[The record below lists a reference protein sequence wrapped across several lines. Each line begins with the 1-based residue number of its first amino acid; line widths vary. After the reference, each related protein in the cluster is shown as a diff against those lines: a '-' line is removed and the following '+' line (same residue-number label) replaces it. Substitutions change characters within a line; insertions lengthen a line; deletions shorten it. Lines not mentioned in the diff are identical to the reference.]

1 MLLRYSNEEVD
12 KHKSQCPVGV
22 KDLTREQASINA
34 SIFSSKS
41 SFTSSSSFK
50 ELLLYFKDLRKQAAV
65 VNRNYSTFKNSKK
78 KVDNIDQ
85 NYKWSIVSLAKL
97 EDSIVTLAASIDR
110 WVESDLI
117 KSCENNPE
125 NQKCWKTQGDI
136 SKFVVS
142 TNKTLSDIES
152 NTNQFISRSKYV
164 SDLLY
169 LDENWKQTGEER
181 GQRMLINSMKPSEKV
196 LLFAEIDE
204 ELKPIKS
211 K

>member
-1 MLLRYSNEEVD
+1 MLLRYSNEQVD